1 MPRSPQRPE
10 LNDFLILAC
19 FFAFF
24 FFFLQGLHSDLV
36 NTRPAVSWA
45 RLLGRDY
52 KSELEISALLKA

>member
-19 FFAFF
+19 FFFF
-24 FFFLQGLHSDLV
+24 FIKGLHSDLV

>member
-19 FFAFF
+19 FFFF
-24 FFFLQGLHSDLV
+24 FKGLHSDLV

-45 RLLGRDY
+45 SLLGRDY

>member
-1 MPRSPQRPE
+1 MIS
-10 LNDFLILAC
+10 LFWHA
-19 FFAFF
+19 AFF
-24 FFFLQGLHSDLV
+24 FFLKGLHSDLV